1 MNVLVKE
8 NLDEAA
14 ISEEYLEI
22 KLKLLSGKV
31 FRVSI
36 MYTNKTKDDEF
47 REL

>member
-14 ISEEYLEI
+14 ISEEYLEM
-22 KLKLLSGKV
+22 KLLSGKV

-36 MYTNKTKDDEF
+36 MYIRQRMMNSGNCS
-47 REL
+47 